1 MLWWQC
7 ALAAGISALMAMA
20 GTDPWSVL
28 RHAYLIPTLWAAF
41 TTGALGGG
49 LVGLLAGLLHA
60 LLALPAVERVG
71 LTEEALDGVISLGTP
86 LGIGWVVG
94 RLVDRTTE
102 QAGRLRAVLEV
113 QRVLNRESPL
123 EESLAAVAERIKA
136 SLGADRV
143 GLAVGTAPDDV
154 VVAGAPALTDFSNRS
169 AAAWVLRSAQPLAVS
184 DLSTDPRCGSSAHG
198 SARPLRGLCLPLD
211 SGSGP
216 VGVLAVERAGDLGGS
231 VRSTAEAIA
240 MHLALGIEN
249 VRLTRRQRRFA
260 EELEDKVAGATR
272 RLRELDQARTDF
284 LSVVAHELRTPLT
297 ALQGFSELLLT
308 RALPPERASRF
319 LAHIHAEAGRLGRI
333 VADLLDLSRIDAA
346 RGLELRREE
355 IDLSELIE
363 RNVDLFATEHSGHR
377 FTWALSSSLPAVR
390 VDRDAMDRMLKNLLS
405 NAVKYS
411 PGGGRVAVAAG
422 QAAERPGMLELSVED
437 DGVGIATG
445 DLPRIFDR
453 YVRISNPE
461 TASARGLGLGLNLV
475 RALVEAHGGTVE
487 VESRLG
493 KGSRFRLLLPTE

>member
-1 MLWWQC
+1 M
-7 ALAAGISALMAMA
+7 
-20 GTDPWSVL
+20 
-28 RHAYLIPTLWAAF
+28 
-41 TTGALGGG
+41 
-49 LVGLLAGLLHA
+49 
-60 LLALPAVERVG
+60 
-71 LTEEALDGVISLGTP
+71 
-86 LGIGWVVG
+86 
-94 RLVDRTTE
+94 
-102 QAGRLRAVLEV
+102 
-113 QRVLNRESPL
+113 
-123 EESLAAVAERIKA
+123 
-136 SLGADRV
+136 
-143 GLAVGTAPDDV
+143 
-154 VVAGAPALTDFSNRS
+154 
-169 AAAWVLRSAQPLAVS
+169 
-184 DLSTDPRCGSSAHG
+184 
-198 SARPLRGLCLPLD
+198 
-211 SGSGP
+211 
-216 VGVLAVERAGDLGGS
+216 LAVERAGDLGGS

-260 EELEDKVAGATR
+260 EELEDKVAAATR

-390 VDRDAMDRMLKNLLS
+390 ADRDALDRMLKNLLS

-411 PGGGRVAVAAG
+411 PGGGCVAVAAG
-422 QAAERPGMLELSVED
+422 HAAERPGMLELSVED